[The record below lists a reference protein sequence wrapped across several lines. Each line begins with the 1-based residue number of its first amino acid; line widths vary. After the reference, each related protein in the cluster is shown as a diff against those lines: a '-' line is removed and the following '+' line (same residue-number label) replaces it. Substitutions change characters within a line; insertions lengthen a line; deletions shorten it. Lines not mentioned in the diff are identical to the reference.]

1 MNIPKTKI
9 KWAEEAFDA
18 FNQAYTELADG
29 KSPLNTKYELFRIA
43 PVFASIN
50 REINGTDRG
59 MSMLSVIEEIERDF
73 EVDIEAEERYLFNFV
88 YVYIHSHTYADLL
101 DGMEADRMMDYI
113 NDNYELFEDV

>member
-1 MNIPKTKI
+1 
-9 KWAEEAFDA
+9 
-18 FNQAYTELADG
+18 
-29 KSPLNTKYELFRIA
+29 
-43 PVFASIN
+43 
-50 REINGTDRG
+50 
-59 MSMLSVIEEIERDF
+59 MLSVIEEIERDF